1 MKILIA
7 ATLVLFLSACSAD
20 PGSERWCAQLKDKNK
35 SDWTVDEG
43 LTYGKHCLLD
53 SQTIG
58 SDEWCEDL
66 KNKDKGDWTNEENM
80 DYAKHC
86 VI

>member
-1 MKILIA
+1 MRALIA
-7 ATLVLFLSACSAD
+7 MTIILLLTGCSAD
-20 PGSERWCAQLKDKNK
+20 PGSESWCRQMEEK
-35 SDWTVDEG
+35 SKTDWTVDEG

-58 SDEWCEDL
+58 SDAWCDAL
-66 KNKDKGDWTNEENM
+66 KNKDKGDWTNEDNVN
-80 DYAKHC
+80 YAKHC

>member
-1 MKILIA
+1 MKALIA
-7 ATLVLFLSACSAD
+7 ASLIVLLSACSAE
-20 PGSERWCAQLKDKNK
+20 PGSERWCAQMKEKSK
-35 SDWTVDEG
+35 SDWTADEG

-58 SDEWCEDL
+58 SEEWCEDL
-66 KNKDKGDWTNEENM
+66 KEKDRGDWTNEENM
-80 DYAKHC
+80 GYAKHC